1 MKMLACW
8 NRMDVCAALQYAGLF
23 GFYQPGQQE
32 LCYIS
37 SRYGGFNTGIRT
49 FTTLGRAGG
58 AVFRKPFSVSVSL
71 IQGPC
76 LGSPVTENR
85 GELPDRL
92 SLQHEELTFDAIET

>member
-1 MKMLACW
+1 MCVLLCSMPAYLGFISQD
-8 NRMDVCAALQYAGLF
+8 NRSCAIYLLGM
-23 GFYQPGQQE
+23 
-32 LCYIS
+32 
-37 SRYGGFNTGIRT
+37 GGFNTGIRT